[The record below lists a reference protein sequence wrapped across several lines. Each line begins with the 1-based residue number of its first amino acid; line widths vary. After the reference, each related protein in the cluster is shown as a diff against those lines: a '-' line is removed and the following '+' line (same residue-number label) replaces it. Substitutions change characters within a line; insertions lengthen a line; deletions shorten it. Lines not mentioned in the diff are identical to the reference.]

1 VVVLGRAMALERLP
15 APSVPDAI
23 AAALKVLPDAP
34 GVYLF
39 SDSTGKIIYVGKATH
54 LTQRV
59 RSYWQAGGEPGAHR
73 IRDAITEVAT
83 LDWTVTDSTKE
94 ALLLEATL
102 VRRHLPKYNIRLRDD
117 RSYPYIRVTAD
128 PYPRV
133 ERTRRLVRDGSRYF
147 GPYTTPGSVNA
158 AMEAIKRL
166 FQFRTCEV
174 AIKPME
180 RALERPC
187 LLYDLKR
194 CQGPCLGNIPVA
206 DYQREI
212 DGVQLFLG
220 GRSRAAITM
229 LTTRMESAAE
239 REAFEDAA
247 RIRDAVLSLET
258 TFDEQKVPTS
268 GRADEDV
275 LGIARH
281 GRHVAIA
288 CFQIRDSALVG
299 RDVHRVEAG
308 DSGDAELLAGFAASY
323 YARAGEIP
331 PSIATAVEVSEPEIL
346 EFLSARREGRVEMRV
361 PQRGDRARIMRLAE
375 RNAEEWLIR
384 REAEEDADRE
394 RADAALSALTVALNL
409 DASPARIECVDV
421 STIQGAFTVSSLT
434 VAQEGQ
440 LAPKEYR
447 RFRIKGVTGQ
457 DDFAAHAEALT
468 RRFARSVADGTQR
481 SGEAESRAWSLPD
494 LLVIDGGRGQVSA
507 AAAVLDAAG
516 LTIPLVGLAKEREEL
531 WPRDATAPILL
542 PATDPGLRLL
552 QRLRAEAHRFAF
564 GYHRTLRSRAATASR
579 LDGIRGLGPTK
590 RKALLRRFGSAA
602 GIAAA
607 PVEAL
612 TEVPGVDQALAARIL
627 TALGA
632 DRG

>member
-1 VVVLGRAMALERLP
+1 MAPERLP
-15 APSVPDAI
+15 APHVPAAI
-23 AAALKVLPDAP
+23 AAALNVLPDAP
-34 GVYLF
+34 GVYLL
-39 SDSTGKIIYVGKATH
+39 SDKSGKIIYVGKATH

-73 IRDAITEVAT
+73 IRDAIGEVAT
-83 LDWTVTDSTKE
+83 LDWTVTDSAKE

-128 PYPRV
+128 AYPRI

-158 AMEAIKRL
+158 AMEAIRRL
-166 FQFRTCEV
+166 FQFRTCELP
-174 AIKPME
+174 IKPNE
-180 RALERPC
+180 RALERAC

-194 CQGPCLGNIPVA
+194 CQGPCLGNIPVEE
-206 DYQREI
+206 YQREI
-212 DGVQLFLG
+212 TGVGLFLG
-220 GRSRAAITM
+220 GRSRAAIAM
-229 LTTRMESAAE
+229 LTSRMESAAE

-258 TFDEQKVPTS
+258 TFDEQKVATS
-268 GRADEDV
+268 GRPEEDL

-299 RDVHRVEAG
+299 RDVHRVDAG
-308 DSGDAELLAGFAASY
+308 DSEDAELLAGFAASY

-331 PSIATAVEVSEPEIL
+331 PSIATAVEMSDPELL
-346 EFLSARREGRVEMRV
+346 EFLAARREGRVEFRV
-361 PQRGDRARIMRLAE
+361 PQRGDRARILRLAE

-394 RADAALSALTVALNL
+394 RAEAALSALATALNL
-409 DASPARIECVDV
+409 DSSPERIECVDV

-434 VAQEGQ
+434 VAHNGQ

-468 RRFARSVADGTQR
+468 RRFARSLGVGAQR

-516 LTIPLVGLAKEREEL
+516 LTIPLIGIAKEREEL
-531 WPRDATAPILL
+531 WPRDAVRPILL
-542 PATDPGLRLL
+542 PVTDPGLRLL
-552 QRLRAEAHRFAF
+552 QRLRDEAHRFAI

-607 PVEAL
+607 PIESLA
-612 TEVPGVDQALAARIL
+612 EVPGVDHALAARIL
-627 TALGA
+627 AALGA